1 MTGQGVSPAFFPVPC
16 KALPDFFQFASGRQF
31 LFARP
36 FFRQEPGGVQEYI
49 GQQEPRAALQPV
61 YDRVSVPT
69 GIFFEHIS
77 AEGMD
82 KAQLFF
88 AVRRV
93 YGAQG
98 NCPGVVACAH
108 VIGQCLEKGLR
119 VFAQVFVEQN
129 QRLVGEVFFQDL
141 NLVEK
146 ANIAV
151 LPEAFVPIC
160 VEELGEGLMPPVF
173 YVSAVLGSDP
183 PVVPAQQQNGA
194 CLRESF

>member
-1 MTGQGVSPAFFPVPC
+1 M
-16 KALPDFFQFASGRQF
+16 
-31 LFARP
+31 
-36 FFRQEPGGVQEYI
+36 
-49 GQQEPRAALQPV
+49 

-69 GIFFEHIS
+69 GIFFERIF
-77 AEGMD
+77 AERMD

-98 NCPGVVACAH
+98 NGSWVVACAH
-108 VIGQCLEKGLR
+108 IVGQCAEKGLR

-151 LPEAFVPIC
+151 LPEAFVPVG
-160 VEELGEGLMPPVF
+160 VEELGEGLVPSVF
-173 YVSAVLGSDP
+173 DVSAVLGSDP